1 MTVTVIGWLYFFGGR
16 TESRQ
21 FVAAGVIDR
30 VVLVPAV
37 LLLLVIVGVFP
48 NLFLGFAIL
57 DSALGIG
64 AWVLLSRA
72 R

>member
-1 MTVTVIGWLYFFGGR
+1 MTVTVIGWIYFFGGR
-16 TESRQ
+16 TGSRQ

-37 LLLLVIVGVFP
+37 QLSLVMVGVFP
-48 NLFLGFAIL
+48 HLFLGFAIL
-57 DSALGIG
+57 DPALGIG